1 MQENNIET
9 NEEHERGVEQ
19 LAELMR
25 QAGEEARA
33 RRAKAFATHF
43 QMLKAAV
50 AEGASR
56 RKHHGMGLLKMNED
70 PIVEEVRKARDE
82 YDDVGSGCGGS

>member
-1 MQENNIET
+1 MDKDISQI
-9 NEEHERGVEQ
+9 NEEPEPGETQ
-19 LAELMR
+19 LAELIR
-25 QAGEEARA
+25 QAGEAARA

-56 RKHHGMGLLKMNED
+56 QKQHIM
-70 PIVEEVRKARDE
+70 P
-82 YDDVGSGCGGS
+82 

>member
-1 MQENNIET
+1 MKVQENNIET

-25 QAGEEARA
+25 KAGEAARA
-33 RRAKAFATHF
+33 RRAKAFETHF

-56 RKHHGMGLLKMNED
+56 RKQHGMRVIKND
-70 PIVEEVRKARDE
+70 
-82 YDDVGSGCGGS
+82 

>member
-19 LAELMR
+19 LAELVR
-25 QAGEEARA
+25 QAGEAARA
-33 RRAKAFATHF
+33 RRAKAFETHF

-56 RKHHGMGLLKMNED
+56 RKHHGIGVIKND
-70 PIVEEVRKARDE
+70 
-82 YDDVGSGCGGS
+82 

>member
-1 MQENNIET
+1 VQENNIET
-9 NEEHERGVEQ
+9 TEEHEPGEDQ

-25 QAGEEARA
+25 QAGEAARA

-43 QMLKAAV
+43 QLLKAAV

-56 RKHHGMGLLKMNED
+56 RKHHGMAVIKND
-70 PIVEEVRKARDE
+70 
-82 YDDVGSGCGGS
+82 

>member
-1 MQENNIET
+1 MDEDISQI
-9 NEEHERGVEQ
+9 NEESEPGEAQ

-25 QAGEEARA
+25 QAGEKARA

-43 QMLKAAV
+43 QLLKAAV

-56 RKHHGMGLLKMNED
+56 RKHHGMGVVKND
-70 PIVEEVRKARDE
+70 
-82 YDDVGSGCGGS
+82 